1 MDSVLRS
8 PDTYKMETL
17 VLPEAT
23 KDEIELAI
31 SASLEEEYKQLE
43 KCSIQWD
50 SFQEIL
56 NRLKRIG
63 NYDKKVLEVYQ
74 YLSIYLYKY
83 AYRIYEPMHEEMYL
97 FIQTHLKGIRMTS
110 VEHDLLQEALN
121 RPRSGL

>member
-1 MDSVLRS
+1 MDSLSVIRK
-8 PDTYKMETL
+8 PDSYTMETL
-17 VLPEAT
+17 QET
-23 KDEIELAI
+23 TSDEIELAI
-31 SASLEEEYKQLE
+31 LASLEEEYKKLE
-43 KCSIQWD
+43 SCSTQWD

-63 NYDKKVLEVYQ
+63 NYDKNVLEVYQ

-83 AYRIYEPMHEEMYL
+83 AYRIYEPLKEEMYL

-110 VEHDLLQEALN
+110 VEQALLQEALN